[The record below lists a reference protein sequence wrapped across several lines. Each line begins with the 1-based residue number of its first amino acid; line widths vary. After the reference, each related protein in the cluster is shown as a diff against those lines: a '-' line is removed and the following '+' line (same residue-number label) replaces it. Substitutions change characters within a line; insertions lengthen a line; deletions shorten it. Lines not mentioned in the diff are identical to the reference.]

1 MFKKILLTLC
11 IVLGVCY
18 PFVIYAGIKL
28 ELIKYVLPLV
38 AAVFLL
44 RLVLSG
50 RQQSEFK
57 VLTCCSLITAAILC
71 IGSAVFNNLRLVLYY
86 PVFVN
91 ALFFAI
97 FFLSLYK
104 GDAVIT
110 RFAKLTQKEGQLP
123 DFAISYTRK
132 VTVVWSL
139 FFIFNGLIALYTAL
153 SNDIDVWTLYN
164 GLISYILIGC
174 LMAIEFVIRI
184 IIRKSHDS

>member
-1 MFKKILLTLC
+1 MLKKILLSLC

-28 ELIKYVLPLV
+28 ELIKYVLPAI

-44 RLVLSG
+44 RLVLS
-50 RQQSEFK
+50 RKQHSQFK
-57 VLTCCSLITAAILC
+57 VLTYCSLITAAILC
-71 IGSAVFNNLRLVLYY
+71 VGSVIFNNLKLVLFY

-91 ALFFAI
+91 ALFFVI
-97 FFLSLYK
+97 FFFSLYS

-110 RFAKLTQKEGQLP
+110 RFAKLTQKDGEFP

-132 VTVVWSL
+132 VTVVWSV
-139 FFIFNGLIALYTAL
+139 FFIVNGLIALYTAI
-153 SNDIDVWTLYN
+153 SNDIEVWTLYN

-184 IIRKSHDS
+184 ILRKSHDS